1 MPSCSSTRGLITRTD
16 GVLALTPDGQRV
28 ADKLYAAQHDWL
40 CHQLAGW
47 SPEQQAELEP
57 VLAKLS
63 HAMLGDEADRHLVE
77 EDRPLVD
84 TSTPPG
90 H

>member
-1 MPSCSSTRGLITRTD
+1 M
-16 GVLALTPDGQRV
+16 LALTPDGQRV

-63 HAMLGDEADRHLVE
+63 HAMLGDEADRDVVN
-77 EDRPLVD
+77 DRPLVD
-84 TSTPPG
+84 TQTPP
-90 H
+90 